1 MIQRRS
7 DGPAGPG
14 LTGSL
19 AVFFSLAALVCGMT
33 LLFLA
38 MRSVMEIGG
47 SCGSDGVH
55 QPIRACP
62 EGAPLATLGGIFG
75 GAAGLLAYI
84 WASLNYGA
92 PSWAW
97 LAWPGLLLPLGWN
110 FLEFGLDPPGGGGF
124 EWGWLVCGVLFWLMG
139 GVPLV
144 LFAKPLA
151 RAALPIGRGE
161 RPRATAA
168 PRPRREPVQLVEPT
182 YDPQPT
188 GGSRRPANNRGA
200 DLVSTLERL
209 SDLHR
214 RGALTDEEFEAAKER
229 VLEEMA

>member
-7 DGPAGPG
+7 DGPPGPG

-55 QPIRACP
+55 QPIRPCP
-62 EGAPLATLGGIFG
+62 EGVPLATLGGIFG
-75 GAAGLLAYI
+75 GIVALFAYI
-84 WASLNYGA
+84 WATVKYGA
-92 PSWAW
+92 TSWVW
-97 LAWPGLLLPLGWN
+97 LGWPALFLSLGWN
-110 FLEFGLDPPGGGGF
+110 FLEFGFDSPTGGGLV
-124 EWGWLVCGVLFWLMG
+124 WGWLICGVMFGLMG

-144 LFAKPLA
+144 LFLKPLA
-151 RAALPIGRGE
+151 RALLPIGSGE
-161 RPRATAA
+161 RKMVNTA

-182 YDPQPT
+182 YDPQPA
-188 GGSRRPANNRGA
+188 GGSRRPAKNRET
-200 DLVSTLERL
+200 DLVSALERL